1 MFNNYCAQRDN
12 NIPQGQIIIK
22 KHHKN
27 QPVNTHG
34 QRNQLQ
40 IDPN

>member
-12 NIPQGQIIIK
+12 IPQEQTITK

-27 QPVNTHG
+27 QPVNIHG
-34 QRNQLQ
+34 QRNQQ
-40 IDPN
+40 QTDTN

>member
-12 NIPQGQIIIK
+12 NIPHEQTIIK

-27 QPVNTHG
+27 QSVNVHDQT
-34 QRNQLQ
+34 NQLQ
-40 IDPN
+40 TDPN